1 MKDSGKGKTGT
12 RRPYFGGRHY
22 RALGLASTA
31 ILAAGVISGASPA
44 LAAPPA
50 PGESAALDGSGN
62 NLAHPDWGKL
72 GLPYSRV
79 GPAVY
84 SDGAS
89 GMVAG
94 PNTRFVSN
102 RGFND
107 AGQNLFSEN
116 GVTQWGWTWGQFLDH
131 TFGLAASGGAAANI
145 AFNASD
151 PVEEFTNDL
160 GSIAFTRDGA
170 APGTG
175 VSTPREQINTL
186 NSYIDAEA
194 VYGGS
199 DTRLDWLRDGSLDGN
214 SANNAATLMLPGGY
228 LPTRTARGNPAAAP
242 EMGIDGRLRANPN
255 SAVVAGDVR
264 ANENIA
270 LTATQTLFARE
281 HNRIVGVLPNTMT
294 AQDKFQLARRVVTAE
309 QQYITYNEFL
319 PAMGVRLPAYT
330 GYNPNVNATLS
341 NEFATVGYRAHSQI
355 HGEFELE
362 TDRDRYSPAQLN
374 AFAAAGIKVEDGETP
389 DEVVLA
395 VPLNVA
401 FFNPTLLPQL
411 GEGPMLQS
419 LSGEPQYQNDEMID
433 NHLRSVLFQVP
444 RPGNTACIEPVD
456 PACFNGVTDLGAI
469 DIERGRDH
477 GIPSYNALRQAY
489 GLAPRTSFSAI
500 AGGSEAFPSSPVLT
514 PGNEVN
520 DPDSVKFTQLFDKNG
535 APIALDSPAAAA
547 DPIRATRVSTTAA
560 RLRATYGTVNRVDA
574 FMGMV
579 AEPHVA
585 GTEFGQLQ
593 LAIWTRQFQALRDGD
608 RFFYG
613 NDTARL
619 NQIAQQFGVDYRRT
633 LAQVITANT
642 DIPAA
647 ELPANVF
654 RVPAGTPLAP
664 GRILGIDSQRCLDV
678 PGASQTNGVQVQVF
692 ACNET
697 DAQGWSQQANRTIQ
711 VFANKCLDVRGQGT
725 ANATPVQIWDCTGT
739 ANQQWTFNAD
749 GSIVGAGSGRCLDV
763 RRETGNGDGA
773 QLQIWD
779 CTGNPWQRFIR

>member
-1 MKDSGKGKTGT
+1 
-12 RRPYFGGRHY
+12 
-22 RALGLASTA
+22 
-31 ILAAGVISGASPA
+31 
-44 LAAPPA
+44 
-50 PGESAALDGSGN
+50 
-62 NLAHPDWGKL
+62 
-72 GLPYSRV
+72 
-79 GPAVY
+79 
-84 SDGAS
+84 
-89 GMVAG
+89 
-94 PNTRFVSN
+94 
-102 RGFND
+102 
-107 AGQNLFSEN
+107 
-116 GVTQWGWTWGQFLDH
+116 
-131 TFGLAASGGAAANI
+131 
-145 AFNASD
+145 
-151 PVEEFTNDL
+151 
-160 GSIAFTRDGA
+160 
-170 APGTG
+170 
-175 VSTPREQINTL
+175 
-186 NSYIDAEA
+186 
-194 VYGGS
+194 
-199 DTRLDWLRDGSLDGN
+199 
-214 SANNAATLMLPGGY
+214 
-228 LPTRTARGNPAAAP
+228 
-242 EMGIDGRLRANPN
+242 
-255 SAVVAGDVR
+255 
-264 ANENIA
+264 
-270 LTATQTLFARE
+270 
-281 HNRIVGVLPNTMT
+281 
-294 AQDKFQLARRVVTAE
+294 
-309 QQYITYNEFL
+309 
-319 PAMGVRLPAYT
+319 
-330 GYNPNVNATLS
+330 
-341 NEFATVGYRAHSQI
+341 
-355 HGEFELE
+355 
-362 TDRDRYSPAQLN
+362 
-374 AFAAAGIKVEDGETP
+374 
-389 DEVVLA
+389 
-395 VPLNVA
+395 
-401 FFNPTLLPQL
+401 
-411 GEGPMLQS
+411 
-419 LSGEPQYQNDEMID
+419 MID

-444 RPGNTACIEPVD
+444 RPGNTTCIEPVD

-574 FMGMV
+574 FMGMI
-579 AEPHVA
+579 AEPHVR
-585 GTEFGQLQ
+585 GTEFGELQ
-593 LAIWTRQFQALRDGD
+593 LAIWSRQFQALRDGD

-633 LAQVITANT
+633 LAQVITSNT

-678 PGASQTNGVQVQVF
+678 PGASQANGVQVQVF
-692 ACNET
+692 TCNET
-697 DAQGWSQQANRTIQ
+697 DAQGWSQQANRAIQ

-725 ANATPVQIWDCTGT
+725 ANGTPVQIWDCTGT